1 MLAWLR
7 HTLSAAYLL
16 SLAPYAE
23 AGPNA
28 AHLPWGLLLLAGAI
42 VAACRAHRCTDDTQR
57 TAWGAAV
64 FCAALSAL
72 AVAWQAWGYG
82 ALSARVWAAS
92 GTGLTLC
99 LLVAAAVGHWPAA
112 RLPAH
117 WRVLAPLLLLGAAL
131 ATRQLWLRL
140 GIDLEPYRGAQFPNP
155 LTVWL
160 DSTAVWLGA
169 LAWCWLRAA
178 SSTTG
183 NARRALMLTLP
194 ALALAW
200 YIATVARHLTAGVTG
215 SDPYA
220 YVQMALDLAQ
230 HGSVRHSF
238 PLAESASS
246 LGLPTWPTVPVGY
259 NPPADGWATTVWPA
273 GWPVLL
279 AGAFLLGGERAM
291 LLLAPLCHLGAALLT
306 GLLGLELTH
315 GRGGRARWAVAGLA
329 ALLVLTSREGVLR
342 SLVPM
347 ADAAASLCGAAMLLA
362 LARAIRRNALWL
374 SLAAGALWGLTYD
387 IRHPQ
392 LALGLAAVALLAAPD
407 QRWGRRI
414 AHVGLF
420 GLGALL
426 LALPDLA
433 YHAHAFGSPWRGESD
448 EWFLLSVANIP
459 VNWRALW
466 RDGWWRPNEW
476 GYLWP
481 FMGAGLWWSLRR
493 RASRLVGA
501 AMAGG
506 YGACLLFHLCYG
518 ALRLRDLV
526 PIFPWLATLAA
537 LGVYGLWKRARAHW
551 PRHLRAL
558 LSVALALSLAARTA
572 GTLRLPLQSEVWT
585 FGYVT
590 RAERNGLAELAQL
603 TPANAVI
610 ATGLNAGAVQLYAAR
625 DIVRPAAWSADEFA
639 ALAEELARQQ
649 RSLYVLDD
657 GEEMSVWITQ
667 RPLHLQRIAT
677 LAIPR
682 MGLGGQHESGPGILY
697 RYER

>member
-7 HTLSAAYLL
+7 HCLSAAYLL
-16 SLAPYAE
+16 SLAPNAG
-23 AGPNA
+23 AGPNI
-28 AHLPWGLLLLAGAI
+28 AHLAWGLALLAS
-42 VAACRAHRCTDDTQR
+42 AALSVRMVWRCTAGVCR
-57 TAWGAAV
+57 MAWGAAALV
-64 FCAALSAL
+64 GALSAL

-92 GTGLTLC
+92 GSGLTLY
-99 LLVAAAVGHWPAA
+99 LLVAAAVGRWPAP
-112 RLPAH
+112 RLPAR

-140 GIDLEPYRGAQFPNP
+140 GIDLHPYRGAGFPNP
-155 LTVWL
+155 LTAWL
-160 DSTAVWLGA
+160 DPTVVAIAA

-178 SSTTG
+178 QSATG
-183 NARRALMLTLP
+183 NVRRALI
-194 ALALAW
+194 LALPVLALVW

-230 HGSVRHSF
+230 HGSVRHPF
-238 PLAESASS
+238 PLAGLASD

-259 NPPADGWATTVWPA
+259 NPPADGWAATVWPA
-273 GWPVLL
+273 GWPVML
-279 AGAFLLGGERAM
+279 AGAFRLGGERAL

-306 GLLGLELTH
+306 GLLGLELTC
-315 GRGGRARWAVAGLA
+315 GRNRRARWAVAGLA
-329 ALLVLTSREGVLR
+329 ALLALTSREGVLR

-347 ADAAASLCGAAMLLA
+347 ADAAASLCGAAMFLTLL
-362 LARAIRRNALWL
+362 RASRRNSLRL

-392 LALGLAAVALLAAPD
+392 LALGLAGLTLLAAPD
-407 QRWGRRI
+407 LPWRRRL

-433 YHAHAFGSPWRGESD
+433 YHARTFGSPWRGESD
-448 EWFLLSVANIP
+448 EWFLLSLANIP
-459 VNWRALW
+459 ASWCALW
-466 RDGWWRPNEW
+466 RDGWWRANEW

-481 FMGAGLWWSLRR
+481 FVSAGLWWSWRR
-493 RASRLVGA
+493 RASPRVGVA
-501 AMAGG
+501 LAGG

-526 PIFPWLATLAA
+526 PIFPWLALLAA
-537 LGVYGLWKRARAHW
+537 LGAVRLWERASTRW
-551 PRHLRAL
+551 PRHLQAL
-558 LSVALALSLAARTA
+558 LGAALALSLAARTG
-572 GTLRLPLQSEVWT
+572 GTLGLPLQREVWT

-590 RAERNGLAELAQL
+590 RAERDGLASLARL
-603 TPANAVI
+603 TPDSAVI

-639 ALAEELARQQ
+639 ILADELAQQQ
-649 RSLYVLDD
+649 RPLYVLDD
-657 GEEMSVWITQ
+657 GAELSAWIAR
-667 RPLHLQRIAT
+667 RPLHLERVAT
-677 LAIPR
+677 LVIPR
-682 MGLGGQHESGPGILY
+682 MGLGGQHESGPGVLY
-697 RYER
+697 RYLR